1 MAVII
6 NDANKEAI
14 TNAMSPPSVN
24 YDTALY
30 ALQENVVLKQR
41 LEEDKRQYIG
51 CLEEY
56 ENKLRLE
63 ISNKELYQRRVEKLQ
78 FEVNWQQNKLKELS
92 EDSSANT
99 IAFAILILLFV
110 DFAFNVWFVFNLGVR

>member
-1 MAVII
+1 MSL
-6 NDANKEAI
+6 NKPEI
-14 TNAMSPPSVN
+14 N

-41 LEEDKRQYIG
+41 LEEQGLQHRTATEG
-51 CLEEY
+51 VSNRL
-56 ENKLRLE
+56 LLE
-63 ISNKELYQRRVEKLQ
+63 ISNKELYQKRVEKLQ

-92 EDSSANT
+92 EDGGANA

>member
-1 MAVII
+1 MH
-6 NDANKEAI
+6 NKPEI
-14 TNAMSPPSVN
+14 N